1 MSGISRATIIIPPVI
16 LGQMV
21 AHCRSCLPDEGCGIL
36 AGRGA
41 TVTHIYPMK
50 NIEPSPVSYHMDPQE
65 QFDVMRSMRES
76 ALEMVAIYHSHPD
89 SPATPSHA
97 DIERAFYEDAAYV
110 IVSFSGERPVVKAHR
125 IEAGIATETAIMEDP
140 R

>member
-1 MSGISRATIIIPPVI
+1 MSGISRATIIIPPAI

-21 AHCRSCLPDEGCGIL
+21 AYCRSCLPDEGCGIL
-36 AGRGA
+36 AGKGA
-41 TVTHIYPMK
+41 SVTQIYPMK
-50 NIEPSPVSYHMDPQE
+50 NIEPSPVSYRMDPQE

-89 SPATPSHA
+89 FPAAPSHK

-110 IVSFSGERPVVKAHR
+110 IVSFSAERPVVKAYR
-125 IEAGIATETAIMEDP
+125 IGAGIATETAILHDSE
-140 R
+140 